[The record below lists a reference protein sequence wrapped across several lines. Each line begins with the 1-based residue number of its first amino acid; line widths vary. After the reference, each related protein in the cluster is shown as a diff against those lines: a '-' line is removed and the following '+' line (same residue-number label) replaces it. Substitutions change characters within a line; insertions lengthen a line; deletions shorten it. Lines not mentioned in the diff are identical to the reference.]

1 MAASNYYSSEGDANP
16 QHSAQPLMAPPQ
28 PSSGTGPAVGQASPP
43 AILAGHSGYQQHF
56 SQDFT
61 DSSQPWEP
69 SPVPTTTAT
78 YQDSYSYRWSV
89 ATSSY
94 KDRQCFQSAAC
105 QPQNTTTDL
114 PGTCACPLEIKD
126 SYRQPSLTGGH
137 SYAQPPEVLPAKVRQ
152 PEGTSISGCV
162 YSMVTGVQS
171 KTSTMTSYPEASYG
185 PTNDL
190 HTGTNYP
197 SCDMLVYPAAHPHC
211 PPPLSPQTQ
220 PPPLPGPPQQPPPRQ
235 PPLLPIPPG
244 SGRSPRPGW
253 KPLLPKKLPKHKG
266 IPKEPQLHYCDV
278 CKISCAGPQTYREH
292 LEGQRHKKKAAQKT
306 GVQPDSSP
314 RGIQGH
320 LHCGLCAV
328 SCTGPDTYAAHIQG
342 ARHQKVIKLHTKLGK
357 PIPTLEPGPL
367 ASDHTPEPKDPAG
380 PCVHF
385 LAQPALARRPVASKA
400 LCEGPLEPQAAGS
413 RPQEGKPARP
423 KSEGPRGISPQE
435 GMGHA
440 SRACC
445 DVQLVGPDYV
455 EEVCNDQ
462 GKVIR
467 FHCKLC
473 ECSFN
478 DSKARDM
485 HLEGRR
491 HRLQYKKKVD
501 PDLPIAIRPSR
512 RVRKLLEG
520 RRRKQRH
527 LVRERLQELRR
538 WHEERR
544 RLEEEA
550 LTEDK
555 QKQLSPDYTLPPPTG
570 EPGAPATAL
579 PPRRRPQ
586 SSADRHVMSRHAAI
600 YPTEEE
606 LQAVHK
612 AVSHSERA
620 LKLVSNVLAQEELRS
635 QEEEGSE
642 HSGNVPSARVL
653 KGVMRVGILAKGLL
667 LRGDRKV
674 HLALLCS
681 EKPTHCLLQKVV
693 EHLPQQ
699 LLVVTEDKYEVSSN
713 PEANIVITSC
723 QEPRMQVIVSIT
735 STLMRKDLSTDPE
748 LKELQ
753 PDPGDVLS
761 PDKCLESLAALR
773 HAKWFQARA
782 SILQQCVL
790 VLRILRDLCQR
801 VPTWGALPAWAM
813 ELLVEK
819 ALSSATEPLSPGDAV
834 RRVLECVAT
843 GMLLTDGPG
852 LQDPCEKG
860 QKDALEPMTLQE
872 REDVTASAQYALRL
886 LAFRQIHKFLGM
898 DLFPQSRCQPGAGS
912 QKRHLEP
919 RKAEKGKEGAGEKKQ
934 CQRNGEGF
942 L

>member
-1 MAASNYYSSEGDANP
+1 MAASNYYSSEVDDNP
-16 QHSAQPLMAPPQ
+16 QHSAQPPMAPPQ
-28 PSSGTGPAVGQASPP
+28 PSPGRGPAVGQAFPP
-43 AILAGHSGYQQHF
+43 AILAGHGEYQPHF

-61 DSSQPWEP
+61 DSSQPSEP
-69 SPVPTTTAT
+69 SPVPTTEAT
-78 YQDSYSYRWSV
+78 YQDSYRYGWSV
-89 ATSSY
+89 VTSSY
-94 KDRQCFQSAAC
+94 EDRQSFQSAAC
-105 QPQNTTTDL
+105 QPGHTTTDL
-114 PGTCACPLEIKD
+114 PGACACPLESKD
-126 SYRQPSLTGGH
+126 SYRQPSLRGGH
-137 SYAQPPEVLPAKVRQ
+137 SYAQSPQVLPAKVGQ
-152 PEGTSISGCV
+152 PEGTSISGYV

-171 KTSTMTSYPEASYG
+171 KTSTMTSYPEASYS
-185 PTNDL
+185 PTNAP

-197 SCDMLVYPAAHPHC
+197 SCDVLVYPVAHPHY
-211 PPPLSPQTQ
+211 PPPLSPQRQ
-220 PPPLPGPPQQPPPRQ
+220 PPPLPGPPPIQ
-235 PPLLPIPPG
+235 PPLLPMPPG

-253 KPLLPKKLPKHKG
+253 KPPLPNKLPKHKEV
-266 IPKEPQLHYCDV
+266 PREPQLHYCDI

-292 LEGQRHKKKAAQKT
+292 LEGQRHKKKKAAQKT

-314 RGIQGH
+314 RGMQGH

-342 ARHQKVIKLHTKLGK
+342 ARHQKVVKLHTKLGK
-357 PIPTLEPGPL
+357 PIPTLEPAPL
-367 ASDHTPEPKDPAG
+367 ASKHTPEPEDPAG

-385 LAQPALARRPVASKA
+385 LGQPALARRAVASKA
-400 LCEGPLEPQAAGS
+400 LCEGPTEPQAAGS

-423 KSEGPRGISPQE
+423 KSEGPRGVSPQE

-445 DVQLVGPDYV
+445 AGQLVGPDYV

-478 DSKARDM
+478 DPKARDM

-501 PDLPIAIRPSR
+501 PDLPIAVRPSR

-520 RRRKQRH
+520 RIRKQRH
-527 LVRERLQELRR
+527 LIRERLQELRR

-555 QKQLSPDYTLPPPTG
+555 QQQLSPDCTPPTPTG
-570 EPGAPATAL
+570 KPGAPATAF

-586 SSADRHVMSRHAAI
+586 SSTDRHVMIRHAAI

-620 LKLVSNVLAQEELRS
+620 LKLVSNVLAQEDRRS

-642 HSGNVPSARVL
+642 HSGNAPSARVL
-653 KGVMRVGILAKGLL
+653 KGVMRVGLLAKGLL

-674 HLALLCS
+674 HVALLCS
-681 EKPTHCLLQKVV
+681 EKPTHCLLRRVV

-699 LLVVTEDKYEVSSN
+699 LLVVTKDKYEVSSDL
-713 PEANIVITSC
+713 EANIVITSC
-723 QEPRMQVIVSIT
+723 QEPRMQVTVSVT

-748 LKELQ
+748 VKELH

-801 VPTWGALPAWAM
+801 LPTWGSLPAWAM

-819 ALSSATEPLSPGDAV
+819 ALSSATEPLGPGDAV

-843 GMLLTDGPG
+843 GMLLKDGPG

-898 DLFPQSRCQPGAGS
+898 DPLSQSRCQPGTGS
-912 QKRHLEP
+912 QKRCLEP
-919 RKAEKGKEGAGEKKQ
+919 GKAEKGKEGADEKKQ

-942 L
+942 V